1 MFGVQAFVRRVRDR
15 KLKKPLPAFVWP
27 GEATEREKHLIAKY
41 APYTMT
47 GAMSQWSLLKAIEYI
62 DRQGISGAIVEC
74 GVWRGGNMMMAKE
87 ARHGALPERD
97 IYLFDTFT
105 GMSRP
110 TAVDV
115 DWRGLP
121 ALDSAEKRQR
131 DGYNSWCY
139 ASLEEVI
146 GAFDRFGL
154 SGTNVH
160 FRKGKVEE
168 TLMDA
173 GALPERIALLRLD
186 TDWYES
192 TRVELE
198 TLYPRLEPRGV
209 LIIDDYG
216 YWRGA
221 RMAVDE
227 YFGEHAPLLAPVDLS
242 CRIAVKPHS

>member
-1 MFGVQAFVRRVRDR
+1 MFGMHALARRVRGR
-15 KLKKPLPAFVWP
+15 KPKKALPAFTWP

-41 APYTMT
+41 SAYTMT
-47 GAMSQWSLLKAIEYI
+47 GAMSQWSLLKAIEYV
-62 DRQGISGAIVEC
+62 DRQGIPGAIVEC

-87 ARHGALPERD
+87 ARQGALPDRD

-115 DWRGLP
+115 DWRGMV
-121 ALDSAEKRQR
+121 ALDIAEARQR

-139 ASLEEVI
+139 ASLDEVA
-146 GAFDRFGL
+146 GAFDQFGL
-154 SGTNVH
+154 SGPDVH
-160 FRKGKVEE
+160 FRKGRVEE
-168 TLMDA
+168 TLKEA
-173 GALPERIALLRLD
+173 VALPERIALLRLD
-186 TDWYES
+186 TDWYDS
-192 TRVELE
+192 TKIELE

-216 YWRGA
+216 YWQGA

-227 YFGEHAPLLAPVDLS
+227 YFGERAPLLAPVDSS
-242 CRIAVKPHS
+242 CRIAVKPIS